1 MTVDLYDPLTYD
13 NLMAGMVLHF
23 EKQTL
28 EPLDTIEVVSG
39 PGIYSLFYSGN
50 LPIYDSIS
58 GSESPIYVGKAI
70 PPGSRKGEDVDESK
84 PALRSRIREHAR
96 SIGEVRNLE
105 VSDFSYRYLVVVPV
119 WITLAERFLID
130 HYKPIWNLCLDGFGD
145 HDPGSGRRNSQR
157 SWWDTLHPGR
167 KWADRLAIGRKT
179 NDAEKMVRDFFLQT
193 SEGQM

>member
-130 HYKPIWNLCLDGFGD
+130 YYKPVWNLCLDGFGD
-145 HDPGSGRRNSQR
+145 HDPGSGRLNSQR

-167 KWADRLAIGRKT
+167 KWADRLAIGRKVA
-179 NDAEKMVRDFFLQT
+179 DAEKLVEEFF
-193 SEGQM
+193 SSIPDGQD